1 LTGEAEALDMRD
13 YNNQLFKE
21 SVPRVMARSSLAP
34 PSAPER
40 FIRSLCSS
48 QREDQIHAR
57 PTFKQIVIEA
67 T

>member
-1 LTGEAEALDMRD
+1 MRD
-13 YNNQLFKE
+13 HNNQLFKE

-34 PSAPER
+34 SSAPEH
-40 FIRSLCSS
+40 FIRSFSGS
-48 QREDQIHAR
+48 QREDQIHTS